1 MKEKII
7 IIIPT
12 FNESENI
19 SQMIETLEN
28 DIFPKIDR
36 YNMNILI
43 VDDYSNDGTAEIV
56 KRKMLKYNN
65 IMINQDKKKG
75 LGEAFKRGIK
85 FAIDKMDAGAIIKMD
100 ADFQHN
106 PIYILDFIKKYTE
119 GNDYII
125 GSRFIKGSKV
135 PRNWS
140 LFRKLLSKYGGLL
153 TRSIL
158 FFPRIDTVKD
168 VSSGFKLINVKNVL
182 NKIDLSKI
190 SDGFCY
196 TTEIMYKALNI
207 GIKITETPIEFEL
220 REKGETK
227 MPFSNILTTLRAV
240 LMLRF
245 SCKKYL

>member
-75 LGEAFKRGIK
+75 LGCLLYTSQ
-85 FAIDKMDAGAIIKMD
+85 FAS
-100 ADFQHN
+100 
-106 PIYILDFIKKYTE
+106 TT
-119 GNDYII
+119 
-125 GSRFIKGSKV
+125 V
-135 PRNWS
+135 P
-140 LFRKLLSKYGGLL
+140 LY
-153 TRSIL
+153 
-158 FFPRIDTVKD
+158 
-168 VSSGFKLINVKNVL
+168 
-182 NKIDLSKI
+182 
-190 SDGFCY
+190 
-196 TTEIMYKALNI
+196 A
-207 GIKITETPIEFEL
+207 
-220 REKGETK
+220 TK
-227 MPFSNILTTLRAV
+227 
-240 LMLRF
+240 
-245 SCKKYL
+245 